1 MRMPSGVQRYFN
13 AHFGPSAA
21 SSAAE
26 DRLLAETLARSK
38 AEWKIAETRQR
49 LADQA
54 GEAAAATVA
63 LSPDAELRR
72 AMAAGMLTGIG
83 RSSGSSSSSSGAVG
97 GGGSFEHMSGS
108 GKSLP
113 QVEGWDAVGGET
125 PPSLTTTDPVD
136 LFQRRMSPPPPLP
149 PLPPPPP
156 TAEELH
162 ERELEAAIAASLEQQ
177 RRDTEAAIDSAASGG
192 GSGEGEEEDEL
203 ARAIAESIE
212 QERRDAEE
220 RNRMAVLAG
229 AVDDQGGTTATVEL
243 TEGLFGLLLCQGGD
257 NIEHLRRITGCN
269 VMLRRDQGVV
279 EISNRDPVA
288 VVLAKQ
294 VHVFL
299 FCFFVSLRAS

>member
-54 GEAAAATVA
+54 GEDAAATVA

-72 AMAAGMLTGIG
+72 AMAAGILTGIG
-83 RSSGSSSSSSGAVG
+83 RSSGSNSSSSGAVG
-97 GGGSFEHMSGS
+97 GGGSVEHMSGS

-149 PLPPPPP
+149 PPPP

-177 RRDTEAAIDSAASGG
+177 RRDDEAAMGVGASGG
-192 GSGEGEEEDEL
+192 GSGEGEEDEL